1 MKMPEENA
9 FDFSRDMLGQTV
21 SKFVNAMAETRAHV
35 GWADPETGLSDILYG
50 DLFGVQEAYV
60 ELFKELLECGIM
72 GKEIVLT
79 MAQSQATRR
88 KAAK

>member
-35 GWADPETGLSDILYG
+35 GNADPESGVQDILYG
-50 DLFGVQEAYV
+50 DEVAV
-60 ELFKELLECGIM
+60 
-72 GKEIVLT
+72 
-79 MAQSQATRR
+79 
-88 KAAK
+88 

>member
-1 MKMPEENA
+1 MNIGKLLTA
-9 FDFSRDMLGQTV
+9 TGQLV
-21 SKFVNAMAETRAHV
+21 EKFVNTMAEARVHV

-72 GKEIVLT
+72 GKEIALR
-79 MAQSQATRR
+79 MAQSEAARG